1 VEEAAGLLTETPSD
15 DGRHLGCSGTRS
27 SSRGSVRG
35 GPIPSDNRSGGSRGA
50 TATAV
55 ANARLVRKRRPI
67 RRRCTSTPS
76 RTAPRTSDT
85 RCPRQVTGWG
95 KAPARAI
102 AAGGA
107 GARRSSSTPAP
118 GPTNLGWLWFW
129 PGGAGNRAVA
139 SPAIRSSSPISQGSQ
154 AGEKCCVTGDRAA
167 VLRSS
172 DERGRARGSYRL
184 QKSTSGAWPLEPVS
198 EEFAD
203 HSGGSS
209 SSARERGR
217 REEASEAGSLAAK
230 PRDRWRAL
238 TQQRSAKAPA
248 GEHSSMKGALIRE
261 DRSH

>member
-1 VEEAAGLLTETPSD
+1 MEEAAGLLTETPSD

-27 SSRGSVRG
+27 SSRGCVRG
-35 GPIPSDNRSGGSRGA
+35 GPIPSDNRSRGSKGA

-55 ANARLVRKRRPI
+55 AKRQARSEKAPHQAPG
-67 RRRCTSTPS
+67 TSTPS

-95 KAPARAI
+95 KASARAI

-154 AGEKCCVTGDRAA
+154 AREKCCVTGDRAA

-198 EEFAD
+198 EELAD

-238 TQQRSAKAPA
+238 TNSEVRKHPPEST
-248 GEHSSMKGALIRE
+248 R
-261 DRSH
+261 R